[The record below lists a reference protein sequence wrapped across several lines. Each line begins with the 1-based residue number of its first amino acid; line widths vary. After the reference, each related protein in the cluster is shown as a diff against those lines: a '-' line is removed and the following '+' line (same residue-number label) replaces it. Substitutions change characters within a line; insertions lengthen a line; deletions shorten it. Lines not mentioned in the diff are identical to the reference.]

1 VPAATPP
8 ADTPRGGV
16 RISTDEKGESVIDI
30 DSDFTH
36 RVEISQTRQVG
47 STTVTTIVVTPP
59 APTVHRQS
67 RSHVVGYAM
76 LSLVFLCVALV
87 AGWWAITG
95 APTFGAQFAA
105 AYYIAVVIL
114 GISVAFA
121 LFGCM
126 RSYAYVSGK
135 QGSVTAE
142 VGGPAALFVL
152 VVAAAFYLT
161 RPPDTFSLII
171 RVRSDIESAALQ
183 GISVTVDIGDR
194 RESKEFSSSGEAEI
208 RGVPSSLVGKHV
220 PIHLSHGR
228 LHLNAN
234 SVLIPTD
241 HIINLEVVVDPP
253 SQ

>member
-36 RVEISQTRQVG
+36 RVEISQTHQVG
-47 STTVTTIVVTPP
+47 SPTVTTIVVTPP
-59 APTVHRQS
+59 VSAIHRPS
-67 RSHVVGYAM
+67 LSHVIGYAI
-76 LSLVFLCVALV
+76 LSLVFLGVALV

-105 AYYIAVVIL
+105 AYYIAVVVL
-114 GISVAFA
+114 GISAAFA

-126 RSYAYVSGK
+126 RSYAHVSGK
-135 QGSVTAE
+135 QGSLTAE

-152 VVAAAFYLT
+152 VVAGAFYLT

-171 RVRSDIESAALQ
+171 RVGSEIDATALQ
-183 GISVTVDIGDR
+183 GVKVTVDLGDR
-194 RESKEFSSSGEAEI
+194 REPKEFSATGEAEI
-208 RGVPSSLVGKHV
+208 HGVSALLVGKQV
-220 PIHLSHGR
+220 PIHLSLSR
-228 LHLNAN
+228 LHLNTTT
-234 SVLIPTD
+234 VLIPPD
-241 HIINLEVVVDPP
+241 HIINLEVTADPP
-253 SQ
+253 SP